1 MKRINN
7 IYDIKRMNPTVLE
20 GIPEVEELCEW
31 MKTNVI
37 PSSLED
43 EEAMNDFCSI
53 GCNLSDMDKRE
64 IIWNY
69 VVFIVLPF
77 NDLSKSGVIPIL
89 KKIPFYGDLVT
100 ENMKKKWKES
110 TKILNHWFTRILQR
124 IYIDYIRV
132 YLTSPH
138 PQTRQRFILPYYQL
152 GCIIR
157 IHPLRKTFDFHK
169 DKSFVTGIIQLPAP
183 GKIMTS
189 SCLPTFY
196 ITELTYKYGQD
207 QSINKLQQSCVE
219 EKNCVLR
226 LHSRTDFYHKTPRK
240 ISTNQGVQYNWD
252 KRTIRQ
258 RKQYY
263 RQDKN
268 KNNPFIS
275 FLFSNPRH
283 VNETDFQHL
292 KIFLS
297 HFHHRQFLFYFHLIL
312 VLYIGYICFDV
323 LRKLPSSVKKKNHPL
338 FLILYSSLLIVL
350 LNQLG
355 LLFFI
360 YQILHFEIPVL
371 ETRKYD
377 SSLLR
382 RFIQSSI
389 VFYSLFL
396 FNFFYFVYL
405 THKNNITRNNIST
418 LFSFEKISVYLLYIS
433 PFLILLYLNFIR

>member
-1 MKRINN
+1 
-7 IYDIKRMNPTVLE
+7 MNPTVLE

-77 NDLSKSGVIPIL
+77 NDLSKSDVIPIL

-100 ENMKKKWKES
+100 ENMKRKWKES

-124 IYIDYIRV
+124 IYTDYIRLS
-132 YLTSPH
+132 LTSQ
-138 PQTRQRFILPYYQL
+138 QTRQQFILPYYQL
-152 GCIIR
+152 GCVIR
-157 IHPLRKTFDFHK
+157 IHPLRKTFEFHK
-169 DKSFVTGIIQLPAP
+169 DNSFVTGIIQLPAP

-196 ITELTYKYGQD
+196 ISDPTYKSG
-207 QSINKLQQSCVE
+207 QSIQKIQQQSCVE

-226 LHSRTDFYHKTPRK
+226 LHSRTGFYHKTPRK
-240 ISTNQGVQYNWD
+240 ISTNQGVQYHWD

-275 FLFSNPRH
+275 FIFSNPRH
-283 VNETDFQHL
+283 VDETDFQHL

-297 HFHHRQFLFYFHLIL
+297 HFHHRQFLFYFHFIL

-323 LRKLPSSVKKKNHPL
+323 LRKLPSSVKKKNNPL
-338 FLILYSSLLIVL
+338 FLILYSSLWIVL

-355 LLFFI
+355 AVFCVYRIF
-360 YQILHFEIPVL
+360 YFEIPIL
-371 ETRKYD
+371 KSRKYD

-405 THKNNITRNNIST
+405 IHRPTYDNDNNNNTNNSNIST
-418 LFSFEKISVYLLYIS
+418 FFSFDKISVYLLYII
-433 PFLILLYLNFIR
+433 PFLLLLYLNFTR